1 MIVELL
7 VSLVAQPLLWCL
19 ILAGYLVSR
28 RRIQQERQTFHIAID
43 SRLNEF
49 RAFLFTACRWG
60 SFCRWGQFY

>member
-49 RAFLFTACRWG
+49 KAFIYGLPLGIVLSVGTI
-60 SFCRWGQFY
+60 Y